1 MGGTNEWWKIPLEGE
16 CMVLLASRSEL
27 TWTSLPSD
35 QWRLPISAASE
46 ALGWRDLFFGSLSK
60 ILHDV
65 RNSTWGAGK

>member
-27 TWTSLPSD
+27 TWTILPSD

-46 ALGWRDLFFGSLSK
+46 ALG
-60 ILHDV
+60 
-65 RNSTWGAGK
+65 